1 MMGNPE
7 VEEQKGMI
15 PRSLEQIFQ
24 ASQALNSQGWRFK
37 MQVCIYSIELTSEP
51 I

>member
-7 VEEQKGMI
+7 LEDQKGMI

-24 ASQALNSQGWRFK
+24 ASQALNSQGWRYK
-37 MQVCIYSIELTSEP
+37 MQVCFFGNLLI
-51 I
+51 